1 MVREDVRI
9 RKPLVIVL
17 TLATLVSIYQ
27 YLLASKLSQA
37 LPSELAKFFT
47 IGVYIAI
54 VSSFIGMFAAW
65 LLIAAMMHAVSALF
79 DGKGPF
85 RRTFEFTGYG
95 FLPSLVGSFITIPMS
110 TYYVMNAEI
119 PKISIEQLRHNPGIM
134 KSLILSIIPQD
145 LIYSNLLIN
154 LAVTVWSLTLWT
166 FAIKHAR
173 NLTTKKAFISA
184 LIPAVVFGLY
194 QIYSITRLL

>member
-1 MVREDVRI
+1 
-9 RKPLVIVL
+9 
-17 TLATLVSIYQ
+17 
-27 YLLASKLSQA
+27 
-37 LPSELAKFFT
+37 
-47 IGVYIAI
+47 
-54 VSSFIGMFAAW
+54 
-65 LLIAAMMHAVSALF
+65 
-79 DGKGPF
+79 
-85 RRTFEFTGYG
+85 
-95 FLPSLVGSFITIPMS
+95 
-110 TYYVMNAEI
+110 MNAEI
-119 PKISIEQLRHNPGIM
+119 PKISIEQLQHNPRIM